1 MNAPSL
7 NDLRNA
13 IPARD
18 LTDEKMNQVRDLLVG
33 DLMRANDARMALL
46 EARMRDLE
54 TGLGQRMTSLHQQ
67 IEDHVTVLHQRI
79 AVLAADHTADRQS
92 AFDEL
97 AKSVLELGSKIRV
110 LSR

>member
-46 EARMRDLE
+46 EEWQWR
-54 TGLGQRMTSLHQQ
+54 LHSAVAGR
-67 IEDHVTVLHQRI
+67 IEQDGSDASHVFT
-79 AVLAADHTADRQS
+79 ALAH
-92 AFDEL
+92 
-97 AKSVLELGSKIRV
+97 IR
-110 LSR
+110 